1 MRVPNVAIA
10 LLAGL
15 FLCASAAAAQ
25 TSQSVPAG
33 SPHVA
38 LSITLPDGKT
48 EPLATHESG
57 LATVTVGGREYGFR
71 PTMLDDE
78 GNRFIVT
85 IFDMGTST
93 EAVKEIGSVDVKG
106 GGPAVASKTTP
117 GFKVQARKTTGTATT

>member
-1 MRVPNVAIA
+1 
-10 LLAGL
+10 
-15 FLCASAAAAQ
+15 
-25 TSQSVPAG
+25 
-33 SPHVA
+33 
-38 LSITLPDGKT
+38 LPDGKT